1 MRTFLARVL
10 ILLLAMAFAP
20 AVFAQ
25 APEPDAVRLTR
36 YVYTVSWEGANGL
49 LPEQGQLDVML
60 QNDRT
65 ADQQQVVVARTGTDA
80 VLAHLILADGVGF
93 LSQPGK
99 DQQVMQEFLLGPVL
113 VGEYLTIANVLD
125 WAEGRDARTNVNRA
139 TLTRSPAGKPTQLS
153 EDGWQVTYA
162 SPWVATGTT
171 TEELPT
177 EWTLVRAD
185 SGFKMTFKLK
195 EAQGFTPATLPPG
208 YKTINV
214 M

>member
-10 ILLLAMAFAP
+10 ITLLAMAFAP
-20 AVFAQ
+20 AALAQ
-25 APEPDAVRLTR
+25 ASETDQVRLTR
-36 YVYTVSWEGANGL
+36 YVYTVTWEGANGL

-65 ADQQQVVVARTGTDA
+65 ANQQQVVAARPGTDT

-99 DQQVMQEFLLGPVL
+99 EQEVMQEFLLGPVL
-113 VGEYLTIANVLD
+113 VGEYVTIANLLD
-125 WAEGRDARTNVNRA
+125 WAEGRDARTNVNAA
-139 TLTRSPAGKPTQLS
+139 TLTRSPVGKPTRLS
-153 EDGWQVTYA
+153 EDGWQVSYA
-162 SPWVATGTT
+162 SAWVATGTT
-171 TEELPT
+171 SEELPT
-177 EWTLVRAD
+177 EWTLARAD
-185 SGFKMTFKLK
+185 SRFKITFKLK

-208 YKTINV
+208 YKAINV